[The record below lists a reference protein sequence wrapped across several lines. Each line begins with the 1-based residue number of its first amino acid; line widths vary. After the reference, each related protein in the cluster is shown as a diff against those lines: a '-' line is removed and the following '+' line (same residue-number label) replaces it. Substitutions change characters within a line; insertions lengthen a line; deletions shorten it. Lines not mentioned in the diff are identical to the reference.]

1 METFI
6 RDAFIKKEHVD
17 AVFFIRKKAYDTTW
31 SYSILKDI
39 HKLGLRGRLPT
50 FSENLVDPTMQ
61 VRVGYSLSDYYDQ
74 EQGVPQGY
82 VLSTT
87 LFSIKINDI
96 VKCLGNLTDCSLNV
110 DDVCICYR
118 SKSIGTI

>member
-1 METFI
+1 
-6 RDAFIKKEHVD
+6 
-17 AVFFIRKKAYDTTW
+17 
-31 SYSILKDI
+31 
-39 HKLGLRGRLPT
+39 
-50 FSENLVDPTMQ
+50 MQ
-61 VRVGYSLSDYYDQ
+61 VRVGYSLSDYYEQ
-74 EQGVPQGY
+74 EQGVTQGY

-118 SKSIGTI
+118 SKNIGTIENLATSNGFKFSKSKTQCVHFCKLRKQHDDPVLLLYGSHIPIVEESKFLGLIFDKKT